1 MYWKTCER
9 VFFVCMPL
17 KCFKWI
23 SLSLAYTV
31 ILLTA
36 IWAIYLL
43 IHQLSPIDASNAHCD
58 SCACPNE
65 SVRVCVCVC
74 LLPSSALWICFK
86 LDESISEWSL
96 VYFMFLNSIVTMLS
110 AKFILFFTLLRVF
123 FLCIPYLCSYLC
135 KCPWQMFALHSCV
148 AFNHFFLFYFL
159 SIIDI
164 FQCMRCNV
172 SHPIPLFVPWRIW
185 LYFVSFVFCIRN
197 TLRNE
202 RTKWND
208 RIDGWMG

>member
-65 SVRVCVCVC
+65 SVRVCVCV
-74 LLPSSALWICFK
+74 SSAVIGTMNLFQAGWKHFRMVFSIFHVFKFYRYHAKCKIYTFFHSSSGFFSLYPISVFLFMQVSVTNVCTSFVCSIQPLFFILLSVYHWYISMYALQCFP
-86 LDESISEWSL
+86 S
-96 VYFMFLNSIVTMLS
+96 NSIVRAL
-110 AKFILFFTLLRVF
+110 KNLVVLCFVC
-123 FLCIPYLCSYLC
+123 FLHQKY
-135 KCPWQMFALHSCV
+135 FAE
-148 AFNHFFLFYFL
+148 
-159 SIIDI
+159 
-164 FQCMRCNV
+164 RE
-172 SHPIPLFVPWRIW
+172 
-185 LYFVSFVFCIRN
+185 
-197 TLRNE
+197 NE
-202 RTKWND
+202 MKR
-208 RIDGWMG
+208 